1 MVGVVKQHGFMS
13 KKVLKKLH
21 IGDKEYV
28 YTVKRGLY
36 DNDNVKV
43 LVYDT
48 DTKQIIE
55 RIRFPE
61 YHNITPSEVKEVLIA
76 RINGR
81 A

>member
-1 MVGVVKQHGFMS
+1 MT

-21 IGDKEYV
+21 IGDKVYA

-55 RIRFPE
+55 RFRFPE
-61 YHNITPSEVKEVLIA
+61 YYNIKPSEVKEKLIV
-76 RINGR
+76 RLDER
-81 A
+81 T